1 MDRVETDSPA
11 MKAGIQKGDVIYKV
25 DETDISSLRDFHT
38 ALENSGVGKK
48 VQISVMRQSVEG
60 YVEIVFDVV
69 IDAV

>member
-1 MDRVETDSPA
+1 